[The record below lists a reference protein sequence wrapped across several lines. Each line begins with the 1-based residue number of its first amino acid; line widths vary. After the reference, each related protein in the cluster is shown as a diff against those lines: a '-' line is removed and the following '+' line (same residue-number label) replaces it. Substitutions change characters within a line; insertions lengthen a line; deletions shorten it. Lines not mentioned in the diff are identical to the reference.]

1 MKFLVLTTQ
10 DGNKT
15 FLKAQKVLHFTECK
29 SSTGI
34 KLTYVYSKKVS
45 EKVLE
50 TPEEIYYLL
59 TGEKLLHVKN
69 IETEE
74 TSFERAYKINKI

>member
-15 FLKAQKVLHFTECK
+15 FLKAKKVLHFTECK

-34 KLTYVYSKKVS
+34 KLTYVYLKK
-45 EKVLE
+45 
-50 TPEEIYYLL
+50 
-59 TGEKLLHVKN
+59 
-69 IETEE
+69 
-74 TSFERAYKINKI
+74 F